1 MKRRT
6 NHTLVAILT
15 ALVYLFLVGP
25 LVVIAVSSFGKEEYL
40 QFPITGFTTKWFFHM
55 FKVGDFVPACVMS
68 LEIAAL
74 ATVLALAI
82 GVPAAYAY
90 SRHEFPGKAAINV
103 IFQSPVLIPGIVMGF
118 VLMRYIVVLFNLPI
132 FASLLIGHTLLC
144 IPYVMRNVASAL
156 QNVDVSV
163 EEAALSLGATR
174 TQMLTGIVLPNI
186 KSGMLAAC
194 ILSVIKSFNNVPLS
208 VFLSGPGTTLLPIA
222 MLNYV
227 EYHFD
232 PTVAALSTALMGVT
246 IIVMIVVDKTMGLD
260 KIA

>member
-118 VLMRYIVVLFNLPI
+118 VLMRYIVALFNLPI
-132 FASLLIGHTLLC
+132 FASLLVGHTLLC

-194 ILSVIKSFNNVPLS
+194 ILSVINSFNNVPLS

>member
-82 GVPAAYAY
+82 GVPAA
-90 SRHEFPGKAAINV
+90 INV

-132 FASLLIGHTLLC
+132 FASLLVGHTLLC

-194 ILSVIKSFNNVPLS
+194 ILSVINSFNNVPLS